1 MLQIY
6 LYGPAY
12 KGFLD
17 INPNTELE
25 IEDLAEIFDEDLST
39 GLYSLPVE
47 LPWTDNNRKLF
58 GFAERLQNFNTT
70 SKQYRCDVYD
80 NGYPE
85 LINAQ
90 LTILERSGLFSY
102 KKGSFNASIAG
113 TKGLF
118 GSAIKSKTLQDLK
131 LDGTITWSGKDSREF
146 ARDVMHGSEP
156 DYPYLSFAPVA
167 IEGFIDTGRTD
178 YSGEF
183 LAKDT
188 VNNLMLTG
196 GLDYFFGRPQSGNP
210 TLPAVSGTEE
220 YADFFTVPFFK
231 LKYVL
236 QKIFTENGYNVT
248 GSFIDTTDFDDL
260 VIFNNYGLE
269 NYVSYVDINRSIFP
283 KNHLPKMEIKDF
295 LKGVFDL
302 FNIYPVFS
310 GTNSVALVYRKQ
322 PLINRNILSLNE
334 VCSNE
339 FNATSES
346 TTIESG
352 YKLNYTWDSNDGYYS
367 DRIKDL
373 KDKKLVATVAKFA
386 DLATLNLN
394 PDLTTDDIVFV
405 QADNLYYRVANA
417 LVNPILWDAYAE
429 KLEEYNIG
437 KGERSISP
445 NISTLCTY
453 VEYDNGDALYEKRNY
468 VGTRQLGSYRNNKG
482 TIVLNDFALRIFY
495 IKKLPI
501 GGGYTVPVSF
511 SHNRDKDNN
520 IVEKYSLSWHGEDG
534 LAVNFHK
541 AWQQLKENNDIVKTD
556 LRADQKLLGELQ
568 AHNIYE
574 IDNVLYLPYKTERKI
589 PLNGMLTI
597 SLTPL

>member
-6 LYGPAY
+6 LYGPVY
-12 KGFLD
+12 EGFLD
-17 INPNTELE
+17 INPNTKLD

-39 GLYSLPVE
+39 GLYSLPIE
-47 LPWTDNNRKLF
+47 LPWTDNNRRLF

-70 SKQYRCDVYD
+70 IKQYRCDVYD
-80 NGYPE
+80 SGFPE
-85 LINAQ
+85 LTNAQ

-118 GSAIKSKTLQDLK
+118 GGTIKSKTLQDLN
-131 LDGTITWSGKDSREF
+131 LGGTITWAGKDSREF
-146 ARDVMHGSEP
+146 ANDVMHGTEP
-156 DYPYLSFAPVA
+156 NYPYILFAPVA

-178 YSGEF
+178 FSTEF

-188 VNNLMLTG
+188 VNNLMLNAG
-196 GLDYFFGRPQSGNP
+196 PDYFFGRPQSGNP
-210 TLPAVSGTEE
+210 SLPAISGNAE
-220 YADFFTVPFFK
+220 YVDFFTVPFFK

-236 QKIFTENGYNVT
+236 QKIFTENGYTVV

-260 VIFNNYGLE
+260 VIFNNYGIE
-269 NYVSYVDINRSIFP
+269 NYVSYIDINRSIFP
-283 KNHLPKMEIKDF
+283 RNHLPKMEIKEF
-295 LKGVFDL
+295 LKAVFGL

-310 GTNSVALVYRKQ
+310 GTNTVQLVYRKQ
-322 PLINRNILSLNE
+322 AIINRNILSLNE
-334 VCSNE
+334 VCSNK
-339 FNATSES
+339 FTATSEGD
-346 TTIESG
+346 TTESG
-352 YKLNYTWDSNDGYYS
+352 YKLNYTWDSNDGYYN

-373 KDKKLVATVAKFA
+373 KDKNLVATVATFA
-386 DLATLNLN
+386 DLATLSLID
-394 PDLTTDDIVFV
+394 PLTTDDIAYVI
-405 QADNLYYRVANA
+405 ADNLYYRVANA
-417 LVNPILWDAYAE
+417 LVIPILWDAYAE
-429 KLEEYNIG
+429 KLDEYTEG
-437 KGERSISP
+437 KGERSVSP

-468 VGTRQLGSYRNNKG
+468 VGTRQLGSYRNAKN
-482 TIVLNDFALRIFY
+482 TVVLNDFALRIFY

-534 LAVNFHK
+534 LASNFHK
-541 AWQQLKENNDIVKTD
+541 LWQQLKENNDIVKTE

-574 IDNVLYLPYKTERKI
+574 IDNVLYLPYKVERKI
-589 PLNGMLTI
+589 PLDGSLTI